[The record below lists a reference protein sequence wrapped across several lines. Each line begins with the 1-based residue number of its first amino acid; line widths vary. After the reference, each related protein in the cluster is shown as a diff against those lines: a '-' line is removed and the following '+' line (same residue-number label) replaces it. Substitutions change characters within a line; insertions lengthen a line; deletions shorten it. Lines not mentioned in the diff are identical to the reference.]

1 MVPCEKDDRATE
13 RRIQCLALQDIR
25 PSVGEKVL
33 EIGAGTGNLT
43 LQLVPRRLYWASDIN
58 PLYLT
63 YLKNL
68 GVNRPYMRVGYT
80 DGEKG
85 HSFPTQQKLDTVFG
99 TGGPA

>member
-1 MVPCEKDDRATE
+1 M
-13 RRIQCLALQDIR
+13 
-25 PSVGEKVL
+25 
-33 EIGAGTGNLT
+33 GAGTGNLT

-63 YLKNL
+63 YLENL

-85 HSFPTQQKLDTVFG
+85 HSFPRGQKFDTVFG
-99 TGGPA
+99 AGGRA